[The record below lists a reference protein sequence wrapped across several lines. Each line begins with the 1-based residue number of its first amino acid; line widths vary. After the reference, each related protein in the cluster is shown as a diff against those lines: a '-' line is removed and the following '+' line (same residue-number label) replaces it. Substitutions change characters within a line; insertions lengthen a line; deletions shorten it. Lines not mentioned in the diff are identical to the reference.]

1 MRSHPISDSFRSRW
15 QLPVYFQL
23 RRKEIILKLEDALNR
38 VNGVNKATV
47 NFLSQKITLD
57 VEDGK
62 LDEVVKTMVS
72 TAKKIEPDCTILV

>member
-1 MRSHPISDSFRSRW
+1 MKKVFKVEDLDCAHCAA
-15 QLPVYFQL
+15 
-23 RRKEIILKLEDALNR
+23 KLEDALNR
-38 VNGVNKATV
+38 VNGVNKGSV
-47 NFLSQKITLD
+47 NFLSEKITLD

>member
-1 MRSHPISDSFRSRW
+1 MKKVFKVEDLDCAHCAA
-15 QLPVYFQL
+15 
-23 RRKEIILKLEDALNR
+23 KLEDALNR
-38 VNGVNKATV
+38 VNRVNKATV

>member
-1 MRSHPISDSFRSRW
+1 MKKVFKVEDLDCAHCAT
-15 QLPVYFQL
+15 
-23 RRKEIILKLEDALNR
+23 KLEDALNR

>member
-1 MRSHPISDSFRSRW
+1 MKKVFKVEDLDCAHCAA
-15 QLPVYFQL
+15 
-23 RRKEIILKLEDALNR
+23 KLEDALNR
-38 VNGVNKATV
+38 VNGVNKATI

>member
-1 MRSHPISDSFRSRW
+1 MKKVFKVEDLDCAHCAA
-15 QLPVYFQL
+15 
-23 RRKEIILKLEDALNR
+23 KLEDALNR

>member
-1 MRSHPISDSFRSRW
+1 MKKVFKVEDLDCAHCAA
-15 QLPVYFQL
+15 
-23 RRKEIILKLEDALNR
+23 KLEDALNK
-38 VNGVNKATV
+38 VSGVNKATV

-62 LDEVVKTMVS
+62 LDDVVKAMVS

>member
-1 MRSHPISDSFRSRW
+1 MKKVFKVEDLDCAHCAA
-15 QLPVYFQL
+15 
-23 RRKEIILKLEDALNR
+23 KLEDALNR

-72 TAKKIEPDCTILV
+72 TAKKNEPDCTILV

>member
-1 MRSHPISDSFRSRW
+1 MRKVFKVEDLDCAHCAA
-15 QLPVYFQL
+15 
-23 RRKEIILKLEDALNR
+23 KLEDALNKI
-38 VNGVNKATV
+38 NGVNKATV

-62 LDEVVKTMVS
+62 LDAIVKEMVN

>member
-1 MRSHPISDSFRSRW
+1 MKKVFKVEDLECAHCAA
-15 QLPVYFQL
+15 
-23 RRKEIILKLEDALNR
+23 KLEDALNR